1 MELNILN
8 KTGQNLYRFCPVS
21 ILPDI
26 YLCLQSLSLC
36 LYFCMSHSC
45 PSWFFRTNIQNKKS
59 KVNSFYVFLYF
70 FCFTNIIAGLS
81 SSSTFIRHGWCV
93 NRFKR
98 NTNLPGNAFILFWY
112 DITRVCVMDG
122 QQEQADGRTLLSVS
136 YLSSALHVLNGDS
149 AGK

>member
-59 KVNSFYVFLYF
+59 FSKSIRSNKRTYPTVCLPFSFIQTRLELIKVKIMSKIAVYHPSSILSPEKIGKYKKEPYI
-70 FCFTNIIAGLS
+70 CLNI
-81 SSSTFIRHGWCV
+81 
-93 NRFKR
+93 K
-98 NTNLPGNAFILFWY
+98 Y
-112 DITRVCVMDG
+112 
-122 QQEQADGRTLLSVS
+122 Q
-136 YLSSALHVLNGDS
+136 
-149 AGK
+149 

>member
-1 MELNILN
+1 MKLNILN

-36 LYFCMSHSC
+36 LYFCISHSC
-45 PSWFFRTNIQNKKS
+45 SSWFFRTNIQNKKS
-59 KVNSFYVFLYF
+59 KVNSFYVYLYF

-81 SSSTFIRHGWCV
+81 SSSTFTRHGWCV

-98 NTNLPGNAFILFWY
+98 NKLSDKILLLKEYHNIDFSFFPSFELFELNNRLLP
-112 DITRVCVMDG
+112 
-122 QQEQADGRTLLSVS
+122 LSDF
-136 YLSSALHVLNGDS
+136 YLSASEMHRVVWIG
-149 AGK
+149 